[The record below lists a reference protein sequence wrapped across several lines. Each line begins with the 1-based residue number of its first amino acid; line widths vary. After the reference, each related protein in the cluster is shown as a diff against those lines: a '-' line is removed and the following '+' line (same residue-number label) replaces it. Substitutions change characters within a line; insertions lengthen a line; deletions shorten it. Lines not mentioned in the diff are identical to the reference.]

1 MWSPEQYERFA
12 QERRQ
17 PFVDLAALVRR
28 RPGMRIADLGCG
40 PGDLTREL
48 HEMLAASE
56 TLGVDS
62 SEAMLAKARP
72 LETTTLHF
80 AAARIEDLDG
90 GPFDLV
96 FSNAALHWVAGH
108 EQLFTR
114 LTKLLAPH
122 GQLAVQMPANDDHAS
137 HRIAAEVGRD
147 FGLPARPDFLLPV
160 ERYAELFHRL
170 GYAEQ
175 HVRLQVYGHLLPS
188 AGDVVEWVRGAL
200 LTHYQARLPAERFDE
215 FLDAYRARL
224 QEEIGD
230 VRPYFYTYKRLL
242 LHGSL

>member
-1 MWSPEQYERFA
+1 MWSPGQYERFA
-12 QERRQ
+12 RERRQ
-17 PFVDLAALVRR
+17 PFDDLAALVRP

-40 PGDLTREL
+40 PGELTREL
-48 HEMLAASE
+48 HEMLGASQ

-62 SEAMLAKARP
+62 SEAMLAKARS
-72 LETTTLHF
+72 LETDTLHF
-80 AAARIEDLDG
+80 VQARIEDFDG
-90 GPFDLV
+90 GPFDLI

-114 LTKLLAPH
+114 LTSLLAPG

-137 HRIAAEVGRD
+137 HRVAAEVARD
-147 FGLPARPDFLLPV
+147 FGLPPRPDFLLPV
-160 ERYAELFHRL
+160 EHYAQLFHGL

-188 AGDVVEWVRGAL
+188 ADDVVEWVRGAL
-200 LTHYQARLPAERFDE
+200 LTYYQALLPPARFDE
-215 FLDAYRARL
+215 FLTTYRDRL
-224 QEEIGD
+224 REALGD

>member
-1 MWSPEQYERFA
+1 
-12 QERRQ
+12 
-17 PFVDLAALVRR
+17 
-28 RPGMRIADLGCG
+28 MRVVDLGCG

-48 HEMLAASE
+48 HEMLGASE

-62 SEAMLAKARP
+62 SDAMLVKAQS
-72 LETTTLHF
+72 LQTTTLHF
-80 AAARIEDLDG
+80 AAVKIEDFEG

-114 LTKLLAPH
+114 LTQLLAPR

-137 HRIAAEVGRD
+137 HRIAAEVARD

-160 ERYAELFHRL
+160 ERYADLFHRL
-170 GYAEQ
+170 GYSEQ
-175 HVRLQVYGHLLPS
+175 HVRLQVYGHELAS

-200 LTHYQARLPAERFDE
+200 LTHYQALLPAPRFDE
-215 FLDAYRARL
+215 FLAAYRARL
-224 QEEIGD
+224 HEALGD

>member
-1 MWSPEQYERFA
+1 
-12 QERRQ
+12 
-17 PFVDLAALVRR
+17 
-28 RPGMRIADLGCG
+28 MRVVDLGCG

-48 HEMLAASE
+48 HEMLGASE

-62 SEAMLAKARP
+62 SDAMLVKAQS
-72 LETTTLHF
+72 LQTTTLHF
-80 AAARIEDLDG
+80 AAVRIEDFDG

-114 LTKLLAPH
+114 LTQLLAPR

-137 HRIAAEVGRD
+137 HRIAAEVARD

-160 ERYAELFHRL
+160 ERYADLFHRL
-170 GYAEQ
+170 GYSEQ
-175 HVRLQVYGHLLPS
+175 LVRLQVYGHELAS

-200 LTHYQARLPAERFDE
+200 LTHYQALLPAPRFDE
-215 FLDAYRARL
+215 FLAAYRARL
-224 QEEIGD
+224 HEALGD